1 MSTLTCDIVTPAA
14 ALASTECYMVV
25 VPGSEGEMGFLE
37 DHAPLVSTLAD
48 GQIRLL
54 SDNST
59 VQERYCM
66 QGGYVQVT
74 GKKVIV
80 LADRAVPVSEIDK
93 ADAAEKLAEAQE
105 RLAGLEEDDPDRALA
120 EADIRWF
127 TMLQNASTAR

>member
-1 MSTLTCDIVTPAA
+1 MSTLTCDIVTPEAQ
-14 ALASTECYMVV
+14 LASTECYMVV

-48 GQIRLL
+48 GQVRLL

-59 VQERYCM
+59 VQERYCL

-80 LADRAVPVSEIDK
+80 LADRAVPVSEIDT
-93 ADAAEKLAEAQE
+93 AEVATKLAEANE
-105 RLAGLEEDDPDRALA
+105 RLAGLAEDDADRALV

-127 TMLQNASTAR
+127 ELLQHSA